1 VSGLVLIGPSNLV
14 PAEVTL
20 PDTWRSETLG
30 LSDSLG
36 SNSPTF
42 TVPQFTYEH
51 RFPILHLEASDSAG
65 PGKAEELTNSH
76 LSTWP
81 IENVDFKVVVSS
93 KAALYDER
101 HVVKELKYWL
111 DEVGM

>member
-20 PDTWRSETLG
+20 PDTWRSE
-30 LSDSLG
+30 
-36 SNSPTF
+36 PTF
-42 TVPQFTYEH
+42 AVPQFTYEP

-65 PGKAEELTNSH
+65 PGEAEELTNSH

-81 IENVDFKVVVSS
+81 IEDVDFKVVVSS

-101 HVVKELKYWL
+101 HVVKELKCWL
-111 DEVGM
+111 DEVGL